1 MISTLIGQKLDQ
13 AQDFLQNGKRVPV
26 TEIAVTENVVL
37 QIKTVD
43 SDSYAAIQLGA
54 GTKKKPIN
62 SALGHAKKA
71 GQKSAPLKI
80 REVSVKDISEDEVPK
95 LGDFVSVVDVF
106 KPGDIVEVTG
116 VSKGKGFAGGVK
128 RHGFKGGP
136 KTHGQS
142 DRHRAPG
149 SIGQGTTPGR
159 VYKGKRMAGRMG
171 TETVT
176 VKNLTVVDVDNEA
189 KKLYVTGLVPG
200 HKNSWVYIT
209 RIGEDKKFV
218 PLLSIVQ
225 KEEAKAKD
233 EAAANVTEETPV
245 EEVKTEESVSEE
257 TPKEVKAA
265 SADSSSEP
273 KEVKS
278 ETAEGEKKAPD
289 SGEKEE
295 IAKTAEE
302 NVTDDKKEETV
313 TEEPVKES
321 EAKTVDTDSSN
332 EPKAAVAE
340 SSSEPKEKEENA

>member
-37 QIKTVD
+37 QIKTAE

-54 GTKKKPIN
+54 GTKKKPIK

-71 GQKSAPLKI
+71 GQKNAPLKI
-80 REVSVKDISEDEVPK
+80 REVSVKDITEDEMPQ
-95 LGDFVSVVDVF
+95 LGDFVSVDAVF
-106 KPGDIVEVTG
+106 KPGDMVEVTG

-176 VKNLTVVDVDNEA
+176 VKNLTVIDVDSEA

-218 PLLSIVQ
+218 PLLSVVQ
-225 KEEAKAKD
+225 NEEAASNAAGAKAKD
-233 EAAANVTEETPV
+233 EVQAEDVKVLEETKEPEETKV
-245 EEVKTEESVSEE
+245 SVEAEEVKAEESVSEAA
-257 TPKEVKAA
+257 PKEEKAA
-265 SADSSSEP
+265 SADSSGEP
-273 KEVKS
+273 KEVKPD
-278 ETAEGEKKAPD
+278 TADEEKKAKVAPD
-289 SGEKEE
+289 VEMEAETDETKE
-295 IAKTAEE
+295 
-302 NVTDDKKEETV
+302 
-313 TEEPVKES
+313 TEEGKDVK
-321 EAKTVDTDSSN
+321 
-332 EPKAAVAE
+332 
-340 SSSEPKEKEENA
+340 KEENA

>member
-37 QIKTVD
+37 QIKTAE
-43 SDSYAAIQLGA
+43 SDSYTAIQLGA
-54 GTKKKPIN
+54 GLKKKPIK

-80 REVSVKDISEDEVPK
+80 REVSVKDISEDEMPK
-95 LGDFVSVVDVF
+95 LGDFVSVDAVF
-106 KPGDIVEVTG
+106 KPGDMVEVTG

-218 PLLSIVQ
+218 PLLSAVE
-225 KEEAKAKD
+225 KEEAKD
-233 EAAANVTEETPV
+233 DAAVTATEEKPA
-245 EEVKTEESVSEE
+245 EEVKAEEPVREE
-257 TPKEVKAA
+257 
-265 SADSSSEP
+265 

-278 ETAEGEKKAPD
+278 DTAEGEKKAPD
-289 SGEKEE
+289 SEEKKEMVK
-295 IAKTAEE
+295 AAEE
-302 NVTDDKKEETV
+302 NVIDEKKEESV
-313 TEEPVKES
+313 TEQPLKDS
-321 EAKTVDTDSSN
+321 EAKTVDIDSSN
-332 EPKAAVAE
+332 
-340 SSSEPKEKEENA
+340 EPKEKEENA